1 MIGRRTHCLL
11 TLAATRLLIG
21 SLILAMMQATALAYQ
36 DPPNAPDQQSTNRS
50 SVDGRKQ
57 PISNSL
63 TLELDKPIQREI
75 ALYETHSYR
84 VVLVAGQYLNV
95 IVDQREAD
103 VEIRCIGPDGKR
115 IGFLKRRIK
124 TPVPTPVSLI
134 AATSGEHR
142 VELTYVKV
150 RLSTNKGSKVYE
162 IKISELRPST
172 PYDVSRLS
180 TRSSSWIEA
189 NNLLRE
195 QTPESR
201 QKAFEKFE
209 ELLRR
214 LRVFGDRRAEVLE
227 LDGLAAMFSSSEP
240 QKALYFGNQALALYR
255 DLGEVRS
262 QISMLI
268 VCGINYGVLGE
279 LDKELSYYTEALSLS
294 RAMGDRDTELRSL
307 NYLKNF
313 YSGVGDKQ
321 KVAEI
326 NIETEPL
333 NSALAEEEKAAL
345 QVERAAALQKTL
357 QASELVKQGTPQ
369 SRQTAIEHYE
379 DALRLFRTAGDRE
392 GEVETLISLGRVTA
406 LLGGKKKAVDFIEQA
421 MLLVKANKT
430 LYELRTSTLLFYSV
444 AEAYVVLGE
453 KLKAIDVYTFMIEI
467 FRLSKFTSAEAD
479 LHSSISRLYE
489 SLDDKVRALEHL
501 NRALQLLQSL
511 LPYDESD
518 LARMRRRIAKI
529 ESDRGNLRESLAQ
542 IEAALEII
550 EQRRSKIVSQ
560 YIRSSYFASS
570 QSYYEFYIDLLMRL
584 NKVHESEGYAIRAL
598 QASESARARSLIEV
612 LSEANASI
620 HTRIDPVLLERRKK
634 LKEQL
639 NAKAANSSGLNQTQ
653 DRRVESNHEIWELT
667 TAYHQVEAQ
676 IRQRNPQYSAL
687 TQPGRLTLSQIQKLL
702 DSDTVLL
709 EYSLGTER
717 SYLWLVTPTS
727 FASYENVS
735 RRPATRDDLT
745 ELQRSVRDVLAAD
758 KSGNAK
764 TVIPRLPF
772 SREEANAIFSIAPRG
787 EAIRA
792 VDFEANRANA
802 ANQTVAQ
809 ARVVHFASH
818 GLLNSEHPE
827 LSGIVLSLVN
837 KDGEPIDGFL
847 RLHEIYN
854 LNLSADLV
862 VLSACQT
869 ALGKEIRGEGLV
881 GLTRG
886 FMYAGAPR
894 VIASLWKVDDV
905 STAELMKIFYRK
917 MLRERKSPS
926 AALREAQLQM
936 WRSKRWHQP
945 YYWAAFQ
952 LQGDWK

>member
-1 MIGRRTHCLL
+1 
-11 TLAATRLLIG
+11 
-21 SLILAMMQATALAYQ
+21 
-36 DPPNAPDQQSTNRS
+36 
-50 SVDGRKQ
+50 
-57 PISNSL
+57 
-63 TLELDKPIQREI
+63 
-75 ALYETHSYR
+75 
-84 VVLVAGQYLNV
+84 
-95 IVDQREAD
+95 
-103 VEIRCIGPDGKR
+103 
-115 IGFLKRRIK
+115 
-124 TPVPTPVSLI
+124 
-134 AATSGEHR
+134 
-142 VELTYVKV
+142 
-150 RLSTNKGSKVYE
+150 
-162 IKISELRPST
+162 
-172 PYDVSRLS
+172 
-180 TRSSSWIEA
+180 
-189 NNLLRE
+189 
-195 QTPESR
+195 
-201 QKAFEKFE
+201 
-209 ELLRR
+209 
-214 LRVFGDRRAEVLE
+214 
-227 LDGLAAMFSSSEP
+227 
-240 QKALYFGNQALALYR
+240 
-255 DLGEVRS
+255 
-262 QISMLI
+262 
-268 VCGINYGVLGE
+268 
-279 LDKELSYYTEALSLS
+279 
-294 RAMGDRDTELRSL
+294 
-307 NYLKNF
+307 
-313 YSGVGDKQ
+313 
-321 KVAEI
+321 
-326 NIETEPL
+326 
-333 NSALAEEEKAAL
+333 
-345 QVERAAALQKTL
+345 
-357 QASELVKQGTPQ
+357 
-369 SRQTAIEHYE
+369 
-379 DALRLFRTAGDRE
+379 
-392 GEVETLISLGRVTA
+392 
-406 LLGGKKKAVDFIEQA
+406 

-620 HTRIDPVLLERRKK
+620 HTGIDPVLLERRKK